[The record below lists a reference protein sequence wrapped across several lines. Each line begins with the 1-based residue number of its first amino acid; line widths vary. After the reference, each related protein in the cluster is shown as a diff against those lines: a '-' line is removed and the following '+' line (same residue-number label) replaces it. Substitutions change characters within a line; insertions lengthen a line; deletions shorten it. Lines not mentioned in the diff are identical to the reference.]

1 MASTQ
6 ESLCLRQAS
15 RLVRFSLSIS
25 TVGSKASLHV
35 PNIPPSRLAYLCCVP
50 ENEDELPLPVSIM
63 RHVVDDDQSMRAYS
77 Y

>member
-6 ESLCLRQAS
+6 ESLRLPRAS

-35 PNIPPSRLAYLCCVP
+35 PNIPPSRLAYLFCVP
-50 ENEDELPLPVSIM
+50 DNEDELPLPVSTM
-63 RHVVDDDQSMRAYS
+63 RRVVDDDQSTRAYS